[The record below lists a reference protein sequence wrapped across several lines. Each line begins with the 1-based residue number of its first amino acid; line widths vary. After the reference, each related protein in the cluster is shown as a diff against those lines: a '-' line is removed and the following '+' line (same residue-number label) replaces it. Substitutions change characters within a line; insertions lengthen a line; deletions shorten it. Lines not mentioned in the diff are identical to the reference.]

1 MNFGEVK
8 ALTSVLFCYKQSKR
22 IQALYICYLSEAP
35 PDPLN
40 EGEKDNKLITL
51 FSVPLVE
58 GESEERAGG
67 VIKQLYKT
75 YILSPH
81 CINRNSG
88 QKQKKYKKYQKS
100 KFSSMLKN

>member
-1 MNFGEVK
+1 MR
-8 ALTSVLFCYKQSKR
+8 T
-22 IQALYICYLSEAP
+22 P
-35 PDPLN
+35 PSPLN
-40 EGEKDNKLITL
+40 EGGKDSKLITL
-51 FSVPLVE
+51 FLIPLVE

-75 YILSPH
+75 YILSLRR
-81 CINRNSG
+81 INRNSG